1 MRRYAII
8 SLSSRALAASAKRG
22 GYAVHSLDCH
32 ADSDTR
38 TDAVSAQRLAYG
50 DNGFDQQ
57 ALTAA
62 VDRLLAE
69 DPAIC
74 FVAGS
79 GFERNPAQLDLIRR
93 RGALLANTSES
104 LGRLNDPAGFKR
116 LLDKHGIRHPATWAG
131 FSQPRPD
138 SLVKRIGAEG
148 GAHVRRAGAALPA
161 GPGHYYQ
168 EFIEGEV
175 MSAVLL
181 ASGAGVIALGFNRQW
196 QTAGLPGRPFMY
208 AGAITLSRVDIAIRR
223 AVARIA
229 AVLVA
234 ELGLR
239 GLLGLDFIRRG
250 SGQIIVLEL
259 NPRPPATFEL
269 HEHGRA
275 LFRRHIACFEQGAAC
290 FRPAPIAGTRGHAV
304 LYLARDIDRFP
315 ALTWPAWARDRPVAG
330 TTVPAGAP
338 VCSVAAR
345 APAKEAVR
353 RLLKARL
360 RQIKALIRAHPR
372 INKRTSK

>member
-50 DNGFDQQ
+50 DNGFDQR

-104 LGRLNDPAGFKR
+104 LGRLNDPASFKR

-131 FSQPRPD
+131 LSQPRPD

-148 GAHVRRAGAALPA
+148 GAHVRWAGAAPLA

-168 EFIEGEV
+168 EFIDGEV

-181 ASGAGVIALGFNRQW
+181 ASGAGVIALGFNCQW

-208 AGAITLSRVDIAIRR
+208 AGAITLSGVDSATRR

-250 SGQIIVLEL
+250 SGEIIVLEL

-269 HEHGRA
+269 HEDGRA
-275 LFRRHIACFEQGAAC
+275 LFRRHIACFEQGGAC

-330 TTVPAGAP
+330 TTVPAGVP

-345 APAKEAVR
+345 APAKAAVR

-360 RQIKALIRAHPR
+360 RQIKALIRARP
-372 INKRTSK
+372 SADQ